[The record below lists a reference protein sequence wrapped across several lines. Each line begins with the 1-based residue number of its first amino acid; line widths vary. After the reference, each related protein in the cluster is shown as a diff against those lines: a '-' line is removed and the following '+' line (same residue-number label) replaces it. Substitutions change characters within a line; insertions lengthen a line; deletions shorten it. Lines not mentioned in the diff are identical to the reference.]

1 MYMWWVMCTC
11 ITSGVPIMRH
21 MYRLTSHV
29 YRVMSLVTFG
39 IWRDITRCTTSHV
52 ESHVMRHVCTDSAS
66 CESSHVTRGIRNAAE
81 HDSFY
86 YVTRRVICSASRVQ
100 TMRLVYQVKETW
112 PCHTCACVMWIES
125 CVSYV
130 MRHVCI
136 DNGSCVS
143 SHVTC
148 DIRNLAGFC
157 GTQLVLLV
165 PHVVSF
171 VMRLCV
177 HRQWVVCIKSCH
189 MWHLEFTFKLA
200 WRTFGI
206 QWHDPLHMTHSLVIH
221 ELLLPWECVKC
232 NG

>member
-66 CESSHVTRGIRNAAE
+66 CESSHVTRGIQNAAE

-143 SHVTC
+143 SHVHW
-148 DIRNLAGFC
+148 DIQNLNSLEG
-157 GTQLVLLV
+157 
-165 PHVVSF
+165 
-171 VMRLCV
+171 
-177 HRQWVVCIKSCH
+177 
-189 MWHLEFTFKLA
+189 HLAF
-200 WRTFGI
+200 I
-206 QWHDPLHMTHSLVIH
+206 DMTHYTWHIRSLSTNSERWGAGVETQKNVRGEVGGWGRVPFNEPYAPSLSTIYD
-221 ELLLPWECVKC
+221 
-232 NG
+232 GA